1 MKPGSRPTAGAA
13 FGRILGLSE
22 PLVTIAIPTLA
33 AGSALA
39 ECLAAL
45 EEQTF
50 RDFEVAVIDNS
61 GRNLAAEAAARW
73 RGVNVI
79 ANSWN
84 VGFGAA
90 VNQVF
95 GCSRARY
102 LATLNDDTVPSPEWL
117 GALVAAMEANPGAGM
132 GASQIRLAGGVQL
145 DSAGMLLSSDGSS
158 KQRGHLGPANAFL
171 KQEDVLL
178 PSGCA
183 ALYRRKMLEEIGLFD
198 EEFFLYCEDTD
209 LGLRGRLAG
218 WPCIYVP
225 DALVEHRYSA
235 TAGAASPVK
244 AYYVERNRLFV
255 LLKTFPARLLIRS
268 PGAAASRYLW
278 HVFSALVGRGAAGA
292 FRRQNAGVLEMA
304 YIAVRAHL
312 VLLKHAPR
320 LLRQRGEIRRRAR
333 LTSAD
338 FERLLKRYYI
348 SPREVAAL

>member
-1 MKPGSRPTAGAA
+1 M
-13 FGRILGLSE
+13 
-22 PLVTIAIPTLA
+22 TIAIPTLA
-33 AGSALA
+33 AGPALA

-45 EEQTF
+45 EDQKF
-50 RDFEVAVIDNS
+50 RDFEVVIIDNS
-61 GRNLAAEAAARW
+61 GRNLAAQAAERW
-73 RGVNVI
+73 RGVAVV

-102 LATLNDDTVPSPEWL
+102 LATLNDDAAASPEWL
-117 GALVAAMEANPGAGM
+117 AALVAVMEANPGAGM
-132 GASQIRLAGGVQL
+132 CASQIRLAGGAQL
-145 DSAGMLLSSDGSS
+145 DSAGMLISSDGSS
-158 KQRGHLGPANAFL
+158 KQRGHLGPADAFPR
-171 KQEDVLL
+171 QEDVLL

-218 WPCIYVP
+218 WPCLYVP
-225 DALVEHRYSA
+225 EAVVEHRYSA

-255 LLKTFPARLLIRS
+255 LLKDFPARLLVRA
-268 PGAAASRYLW
+268 PGAAAARYLW
-278 HVFSALVGRGAAGA
+278 HLFSALSGRGAAGA
-292 FRRQNAGVLEMA
+292 FRKENAGVLEMV
-304 YIAVRAHL
+304 YIAARAHL

-320 LLRQRGEIRRRAR
+320 LLRQRGEIRRSAR
-333 LTSAD
+333 ITDAD
-338 FERLLKRYYI
+338 FERLLKRHYI